1 MKIKYIYIFFLSCFF
16 ADECFDNWISNN
28 PILNNSNF
36 HLKANVNN
44 NTIQFFNDISE
55 KRFRVDTNK
64 FILISDE
71 IKISKFILNNNQL
84 YIDKK
89 DEKFEKYI
97 QSFFNFPKL
106 KRKIKKAS
114 DNIYRLDNKLSKSQS
129 VIYFDT
135 ECQFIDSIIIRN
147 DDYKLFIKE
156 IQIDSIYDI
165 DSDSLF
171 NFNLDLEKIEVYDF
185 R

>member
-1 MKIKYIYIFFLSCFF
+1 MPLLLPK
-16 ADECFDNWISNN
+16 
-28 PILNNSNF
+28 
-36 HLKANVNN
+36 
-44 NTIQFFNDISE
+44 
-55 KRFRVDTNK
+55 
-64 FILISDE
+64 
-71 IKISKFILNNNQL
+71 
-84 YIDKK
+84 
-89 DEKFEKYI
+89 
-97 QSFFNFPKL
+97 KL